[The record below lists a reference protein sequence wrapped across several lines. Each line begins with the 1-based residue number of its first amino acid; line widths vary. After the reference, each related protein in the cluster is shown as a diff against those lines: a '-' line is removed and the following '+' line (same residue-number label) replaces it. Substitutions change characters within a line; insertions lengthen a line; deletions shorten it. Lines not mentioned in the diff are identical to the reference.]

1 MLLPQDDVQR
11 IMHLIEEYILYYR
24 AALYG
29 VSSLSTQAYTALQTY
44 PPHVVLEVADSMTRH
59 PDPEQRFLGARMILS
74 MDVHTY
80 LPRVLHLLTDDDD
93 DVRGSCAMIVGSYK
107 DPRAV
112 PTLRTVLQHDV
123 VDNNRVLAA
132 EALGDIGDARALP
145 ALQAAMEHDMGVGWE
160 NRTV

>member
-59 PDPEQRFLGARMILS
+59 PDPEQRFLGARMLLS

-80 LPRVLHLLTDDDD
+80 LPRVLHLLTDDNDTD
-93 DVRGSCAMIVGSYK
+93 TEDNIRGSCAMIVGSYK

-112 PTLRTVLQHDV
+112 PALR
-123 VDNNRVLAA
+123 
-132 EALGDIGDARALP
+132 
-145 ALQAAMEHDMGVGWE
+145 
-160 NRTV
+160 